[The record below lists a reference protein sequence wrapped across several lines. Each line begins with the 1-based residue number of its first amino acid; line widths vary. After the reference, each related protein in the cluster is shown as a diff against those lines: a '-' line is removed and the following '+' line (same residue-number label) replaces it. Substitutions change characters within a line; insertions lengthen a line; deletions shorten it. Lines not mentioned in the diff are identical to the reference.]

1 MLEKSFN
8 AGSIKYMTVM
18 KRWIMIRNSPWP
30 LSQCPTQA
38 LKASF
43 SLPLGWRL
51 EVGTGRAGMDEGRRS
66 IFWAPFVPEP
76 GWGAQDSRL
85 FTICFTIFFFLLNL
99 FFIWR
104 TIALQYYVGFC
115 HTTTW
120 ISHNYISILSLWN
133 LPPHPIHPSR
143 SSQRGLLC
151 YIAASH

>member
-1 MLEKSFN
+1 MNNDQTQPLTPESVSYTSVESIVFLALRMK
-8 AGSIKYMTVM
+8 AGS
-18 KRWIMIRNSPWP
+18 RNRQSRNGRGK
-30 LSQCPTQA
+30 TQH
-38 LKASF
+38 F
-43 SLPLGWRL
+43 LGTFCARTW
-51 EVGTGRAGMDEGRRS
+51 VGCSGFPVVYNM
-66 IFWAPFVPEP
+66 FYY
-76 GWGAQDSRL
+76 
-85 FTICFTIFFFLLNL
+85 FFFLLNL

-151 YIAASH
+151 YIAASHQLSVLCMRVYAKTNP